1 MNRRWTW
8 FSLISTFFGAGYI
21 SSMPGTVGSI
31 AAYLVALVLPIPFW
45 AIALVTVVGGYAAQK
60 YAEDVGKEDPGEVV
74 IDEVAGLWL
83 ALALSPPGL
92 SLGALFVF
100 RILDITKPFPINRLE
115 RLPGGIGIMAD
126 DLLAGA
132 LSALILHGIYA
143 IFYGGG
149 LASLLG

>member
-8 FSLISTFFGAGYI
+8 FSIISTFFGVGYI
-21 SSMPGTVGSI
+21 SSMPGTVGSV
-31 AAYLVALVLPIPFW
+31 AAFIVAMFLPVPYW
-45 AIALVTVVGGYAAQK
+45 VIALVTILGGYAAQK
-60 YAEDVGKEDPGEVV
+60 YAEDVGKEDPGEIV
-74 IDEVAGLWL
+74 IDEVVGLWL
-83 ALALSPPGL
+83 ALALSPSGL
-92 SLGALFVF
+92 SLGALFIF

-126 DLLAGA
+126 DLLAGVF
-132 LSALILHGIYA
+132 SALILRGIYL